1 MTSNKEWLLCHNG
14 DVLGFRLSKG
24 HFADKGPA
32 EPPMLHARRMEFD
45 REKGT
50 FVQKSTG
57 FFRIQEGKCP
67 LKIMSCNCVSDC
79 RTGIKLPCVMIQG
92 TKQCNVF
99 TYFLLIFHSTS
110 QFEKRLH
117 LRLNYQL
124 HEFRVLNGPVLLWKH
139 VKTFYWLS
147 SKTDEAVAVPIK
159 LSSIDWAGE
168 IQNLGMTLLG
178 IKEYSSRDEVFAK
191 TTSEL
196 DFAIQNTKFC
206 LFSLESQE
214 KLSES
219 YIIPAGYTSS
229 ITSVHVCST
238 EFVNNQL
245 RLSLIVLTRK
255 NQLISFQNGAPQGV
269 CQLPF
274 EEPCAVQLMD
284 GGEDLLYLVSFKSN
298 KACAVWNKNFQVAAQ
313 WENVDSV
320 LIDDFIGTGSEQVLL
335 LFTDSWSSDCLS
347 SFKITNFGDINYPI
361 KPVECSEEDLVDDK
375 EKNRCLVIPPLKRRV
390 EIGLTYIQDWK
401 QHLLLKE
408 KFISKYCETFINIIQ
423 GKDDCTSSTEEECL
437 VTLCGEEE
445 TSVCAFDE
453 KLPAGNFQLSEAIVE
468 KIWYRVIDDSL
479 VVGVKT
485 TSSLLSENHVTLSLL
500 MAPSD
505 CSNLQPITCQNKVIQ
520 LRRCSLPAPVCMPYA
535 TGSGTKRIKL
545 AGAEAGDGVLHSQPS
560 GTEHTCMVTA
570 VTSLPPLLRF
580 GNFCCLVLLQCSRD
594 REHGPHSE
602 EASLQCGR
610 ISVRLEEL
618 SSGKSLVTFP
628 KTETLEH
635 VEDLFALLAAF
646 HKNCFQITSPTYAL
660 TSMTPWLSEHMQCE
674 VFTEFPEIWFCK
686 RPGGFYGTLFKWKQT
701 TPFEGILLVYYRNQT
716 VLFQC
721 LHELTTALP
730 VNGFIK
736 NLKSEREDLL
746 IGELA
751 RSLEKELVTLST
763 LSSPIAENINE
774 NAWVPSDKASEGTSS
789 DSTSVLS
796 KEDIHLI
803 RKELERKKQQT
814 MAMGEKV
821 SGALYREKTLK
832 LTEIQLN
839 SDLIVQKL
847 SDL

>member
-24 HFADKGPA
+24 HFPDKGHA
-32 EPPMLHARRMEFD
+32 EPPMLHVRRMTFD

-50 FVQKSTG
+50 FVQKATG
-57 FFRIQEGKCP
+57 FFQMQEGKCP
-67 LKIMSCNCVSDC
+67 LKIIWCNCVSDC

-92 TKQCNVF
+92 TNKCNVF

-110 QFEKRLH
+110 QFEKRLY

-124 HEFRVLNGPVLLWKH
+124 HEFRVLNGPMLLWKH
-139 VKTFYWLS
+139 VKTFYRLS
-147 SKTDEAVAVPIK
+147 SKTDEAVAVPIM

-168 IQNLGMTLLG
+168 IENLGMALLG
-178 IKEYSSRDEVFAK
+178 IKEHSSGEEVLAE

-196 DFAIQNTKFC
+196 DFAVQNTKFC
-206 LFSLESQE
+206 LYSLESQE

-229 ITSVHVCST
+229 VTSVLVCST
-238 EFVNNQL
+238 EFINNQL
-245 RLSLIVLTRK
+245 RLSLIVLTGK
-255 NQLISFQNGAPQGV
+255 NQLIFFQNGAPQGV

-313 WENVDSV
+313 WENIDSV

-335 LFTDSWSSDCLS
+335 LSPDSWSSDCLS

-361 KPVECSEEDLVDDK
+361 EPVECNENDLLEDK

-390 EIGLTYIQDWK
+390 EIGLTSVQDWK

-408 KFISKYCETFINIIQ
+408 KFIAKYFKTFINIIQ
-423 GKDDCTSSTEEECL
+423 GKDDCTSTTEEECL

-453 KLPAGNFQLSEAIVE
+453 QPSGNFQLSEAIVE
-468 KIWYRVIDDSL
+468 KIWYRVIDDNL

-500 MAPSD
+500 MAQTDS
-505 CSNLQPITCQNKVIQ
+505 SNFQPITCQNKVLQ
-520 LRRCSLPAPVCMPYA
+520 LRRRSQPAPVCMPYA
-535 TGSGTKRIKL
+535 AGAGPKRIKL
-545 AGAEAGDGVLHSQPS
+545 AGAAEAGVLHSQPS
-560 GTEHTCMVTA
+560 GPEHTCMVTA

-580 GNFCCLVLLQCSRD
+580 GGFSCLVLLQCSRE
-594 REHGPHSE
+594 REPGQHSE
-602 EASLQCGR
+602 EASLRCGR
-610 ISVRLEEL
+610 ISITLADL
-618 SSGKSLVTFP
+618 SRGKSLVPFP
-628 KTETLEH
+628 KAETLEH
-635 VEDLFALLAAF
+635 VEDLFALLAAC

-660 TSMTPWLSEHMQCE
+660 TSVTPWLSEHMQCE

-686 RPGGFYGTLFKWKQT
+686 RPGSFYGTLFEWKQT

-721 LHELTTALP
+721 LHDLSTVLP

-736 NLKSEREDLL
+736 NLKSEREDIL
-746 IGELA
+746 IAQLA

-763 LSSPIAENINE
+763 LSSPLAENINE
-774 NAWVPSDKASEGTSS
+774 NAWVPSAKASEETSS
-789 DSTSVLS
+789 DSPSVLS
-796 KEDIHLI
+796 KEDIQLI
-803 RKELERKKQQT
+803 RKELESKKQQT

-821 SGALYREKTLK
+821 SGALYREKTLR
-832 LTEIQLN
+832 LTEIQLH